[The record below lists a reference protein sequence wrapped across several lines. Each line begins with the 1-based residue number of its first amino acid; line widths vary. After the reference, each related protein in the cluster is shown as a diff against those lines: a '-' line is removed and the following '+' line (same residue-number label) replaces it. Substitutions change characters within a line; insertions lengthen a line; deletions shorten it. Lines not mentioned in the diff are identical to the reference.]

1 MIMLMFH
8 EIREDQHDSDLEAQ
22 GGYAGQFYLTLEF
35 KGGPGGCIHMNV
47 HAQKTHVSIPTWN
60 YCIQRKGVESTLTK

>member
-8 EIREDQHDSDLEAQ
+8 EIRKDQHYSDLEAQ
-22 GGYAGQFYLTLEF
+22 GGSAGQFYLTLEF

-47 HAQKTHVSIPTWN
+47 HA
-60 YCIQRKGVESTLTK
+60 